1 MLKASI
7 APVACIGLICAV
19 SAAPAQNLLDRAK
32 QGVSDAAGAVERTVK
47 RQTTPT
53 PAAELEAGADKAL
66 EQLYAQSA
74 ETRELAEK
82 SVAVLIFPKIT
93 KGGLMIGGQFGEGVM
108 RQGDATLGYYNILG
122 ASYGLQ
128 IGGQQ
133 FSYAMFFLNDAA
145 LRHFEDNDG
154 WEAGV
159 GPTLVGGRDGWSSS
173 MGTNDLQ
180 GDIVPVF
187 FGQAGLMAGGGLQGT
202 KITRLER

>member
-1 MLKASI
+1 MSKTPLV
-7 APVACIGLICAV
+7 PLACIGLICAA
-19 SAAPAQNLLDRAK
+19 SAAPAEGLLDRAR
-32 QGVSDAAGAVERTVK
+32 QGVSEAAGALDRAVD
-47 RQTTPT
+47 RQTAPT
-53 PAAELEAGADKAL
+53 PAAELDAAADAALAQLREQSPEA
-66 EQLYAQSA
+66 
-74 ETRELAEK
+74 RELSEK
-82 SVAVLIFPKIT
+82 AVAVLVFPKIT
-93 KGGLMIGGQFGEGVM
+93 KAGFMVGGQFGEGVM
-108 RQGDATLGYYNILG
+108 RRGEETIGYYNILG

-145 LRHFEDNDG
+145 VRYFEDNEG
-154 WEAGV
+154 WEAGA
-159 GPTLVGGRDGWSSS
+159 GPTLVGGREGWSAS